1 MQLNSKKQICQKNP
15 NNLIKKWVEFAAIW
29 MSLEIIVLNE
39 VRQRKTNGVNLFS
52 SVQLLSRVQ
61 LFAAPQTAARQASL
75 SITNSQSLLKLMS
88 ITPVMPSNNLILC
101 RPFLLP
107 LTIFPASESFPMS
120 QFAWG
125 GPSVA
130 ASASASVLPV
140 NIQDWFPIGRTGWI
154 LVLAYTFWAL
164 IICQILNRV
173 LHILIS
179 WSLQCYYV
187 KLMPVD

>member
-120 QFAWG
+120 QFA
-125 GPSVA
+125 
-130 ASASASVLPV
+130 
-140 NIQDWFPIGRTGWI
+140 
-154 LVLAYTFWAL
+154 
-164 IICQILNRV
+164 
-173 LHILIS
+173 
-179 WSLQCYYV
+179 
-187 KLMPVD
+187 